1 MPQPSGWGSENT
13 MTTEFRVPT
22 ERELE
27 TIDVNVNVGPQHPA
41 THGVFRMILTV
52 DGEVVVDVDPV
63 IGYMHRGAEKLSEN
77 CDYRQGIGYQDRT
90 DYLAQFNTELC
101 YVLAVEKL
109 AGLGVPERAEYIRVI
124 LAEMNRIASHFM
136 FMGAFGTDIG
146 LPGTPFMYAFREREN
161 IQDFFEEITGE
172 RMMYNYFRPGGVAW
186 DVPENFVERCQQV
199 LDSARRGIDD
209 IDGLLT
215 ENEVFLA
222 RCRGLSPVTP
232 EDAINWGLTG
242 PMLRATGVKHDLRR
256 AEPYSIYDRLQFD
269 IPIGATGDVYDRY
282 LVRLEEL
289 RQSARIV
296 EQALAQLPEGP
307 IMAEGMKR
315 ILRVPPGEIYMRNES
330 PRGEYGIYIV
340 SKGGDRPY
348 RLKVRAAA
356 FSNLSALRAM
366 AVGNYVAD
374 VIIILGSIDIV
385 LCEVDR

>member
-1 MPQPSGWGSENT
+1 MPP
-13 MTTEFRVPT
+13 EFQIPT

-27 TIDVNVNVGPQHPA
+27 TIDINVNVGPQHPA

-52 DGEVVVDVDPV
+52 DGEQVVDVDPV

-101 YVLAVEKL
+101 YCLAVEKL
-109 AGLGVPERAEYIRVI
+109 GGLAVPERAEYIRVI
-124 LAEMNRIASHFM
+124 LAELNRIASHYM
-136 FMGAFGTDIG
+136 FMGAFGTDLG
-146 LPGTPFMYAFREREN
+146 LPGTSFMYAFRDREV

-172 RMMYNYFRPGGVAW
+172 RLMYNYFRPGGLAW
-186 DVPENFVERCQQV
+186 DVPEDFPGRCLQV
-199 LDSARRGIDD
+199 LDTVRRGIDD
-209 IDGLLT
+209 LDGLMT
-215 ENEVFLA
+215 ENEVVLA

-232 EDAINWGLTG
+232 ADAIDWGLTG
-242 PMLRATGVKHDLRR
+242 PMLRATGLKHDLRR
-256 AEPYSIYDRLQFD
+256 AEPYSIYDRLEFE
-269 IPIGATGDVYDRY
+269 IPTGSSGDVYDR
-282 LVRLEEL
+282 LIVRMEEM

-296 EQALAQLPEGP
+296 EQALEQLPEGP

-315 ILRVPPGEIYMRNES
+315 ILRVPPGEVYMRTES
-330 PRGEYGIYIV
+330 PRGEYGLYIV
-340 SKGGDRPY
+340 SKGTDKPY

-366 AVGNYVAD
+366 TVGNYVAD
-374 VIIILGSIDIV
+374 AIIILGSIDIV